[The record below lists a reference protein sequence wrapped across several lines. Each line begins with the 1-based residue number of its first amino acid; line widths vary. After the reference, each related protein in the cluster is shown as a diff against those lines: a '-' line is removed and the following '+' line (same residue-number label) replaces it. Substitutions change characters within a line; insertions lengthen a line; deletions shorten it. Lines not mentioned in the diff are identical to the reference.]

1 MSQQLVLNTQSVEQD
16 DVKSVL
22 SRYAEVL
29 NKAIEVDRPA
39 TWDYYPRTSGD
50 GWLYIHII
58 TSPGRTE
65 IVRVDRV
72 YGHSVDRILA
82 IKPTYSYLTL
92 YDDSNTPIAEYVDNN
107 LYILLDFADIP
118 SRIRAE
124 ILDNLLKDLV
134 QNLKNY
140 NSPDEIAKRLHRL
153 LRHTGTDSVL
163 ASDTELRRLDDQL
176 KELRAD
182 MIKKMISYRM
192 ITSRRSVAQ
201 KIDEFF
207 TEEMA
212 INMYEQLKAI
222 GNGEELSIR
231 GSEIHIPLGEIKISH
246 DDNSYFIGDTVLV
259 INVSENNG
267 GIKCI
272 NSSGTQD
279 GHPHPLADQQGN
291 LYLGSIS
298 DSIAKLIGE
307 MELVPVASI
316 VAEYLHNY
324 NESDARLTIDH
335 WPTV

>member
-1 MSQQLVLNTQSVEQD
+1 MTQQLVLNTREVEQD

-29 NKAIEVDRPA
+29 NKAIEVDRPGD
-39 TWDYYPRTSGD
+39 WDHHPRTSTD
-50 GWLYIHII
+50 GRLYIHILA
-58 TSPGRTE
+58 SPGRTE
-65 IVRVDRV
+65 TVRMDRI
-72 YGHSVDRILA
+72 YGHSIDRILA
-82 IKPTYSYLTL
+82 LKPTDSYLTL
-92 YDDSNTPIAEYVDNN
+92 YDYSNTPIAEYVDNN
-107 LYILLDFADIP
+107 LYILFGFADIP

-153 LRHTGTDSVL
+153 FCHTGT

-182 MIKKMISYRM
+182 MIKKMIRYRM

-212 INMYEQLKAI
+212 INMYEQLKVI

-231 GSEIHIPLGEIKISH
+231 GSEIHIPLGEIRINH
-246 DDNSYFIGDTVLV
+246 DDKTYFIGDTVLV
-259 INVSENNG
+259 ININGNNG

-272 NSSGTQD
+272 NSSGSQD